1 MLQLK
6 TLLGGQIIIMSLNWF
21 NNLVII
27 SNSKYDVI
35 NINLVDIDFII
46 FTINMN
52 YKKEKKTYI
61 G

>member
-52 YKKEKKTYI
+52 YKN
-61 G
+61 